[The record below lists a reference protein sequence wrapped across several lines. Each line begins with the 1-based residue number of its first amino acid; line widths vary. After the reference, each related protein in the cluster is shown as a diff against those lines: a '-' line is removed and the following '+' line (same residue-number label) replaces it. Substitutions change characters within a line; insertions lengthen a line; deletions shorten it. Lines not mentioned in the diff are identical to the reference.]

1 MVKTLPS
8 YSFDKSKM
16 VKTSIYIYFVKY
28 ILQRLIVQIQNNEF
42 QPKTLEYMN
51 MKARMNKSSV
61 KIFLAYKNSTCTYH
75 MKEM

>member
-28 ILQRLIVQIQNNEF
+28 ILQRLIQNNEF
-42 QPKTLEYMN
+42 QPKTLEYIN

-61 KIFLAYKNSTCTYH
+61 KIFLANKNSTCTYH

>member
-1 MVKTLPS
+1 MDVALI
-8 YSFDKSKM
+8 F
-16 VKTSIYIYFVKY
+16 
-28 ILQRLIVQIQNNEF
+28 RLVHIVQIQNNEF

-61 KIFLAYKNSTCTYH
+61 KIFLANKNSTCTYH